1 MLSEMVSQ
9 LTVTTDLVDGITSF
23 EFINFIFRVDKF
35 LSDVVPW
42 LMICCDAVVLEN
54 ALHFSDSHLQ

>member
-23 EFINFIFRVDKF
+23 EFIFRVDKF

-54 ALHFSDSHLQ
+54 ALHFSDSPLQ